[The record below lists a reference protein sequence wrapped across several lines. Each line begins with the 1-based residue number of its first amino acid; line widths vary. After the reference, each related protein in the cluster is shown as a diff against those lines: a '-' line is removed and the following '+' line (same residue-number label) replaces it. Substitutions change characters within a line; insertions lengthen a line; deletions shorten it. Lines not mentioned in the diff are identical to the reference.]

1 MTEKEMRNFERVYE
15 AWIDSFSGASGGV
28 IASLIFYPIENLR
41 TRVQAAD
48 KGSKK
53 SILDF
58 FSKLMKDEG
67 FLALYKG
74 LNSAL
79 VGTVFS
85 YGIYFWWYR
94 FLKNLFARRLKRD
107 KFSNVEM
114 TVITAIAG
122 TISSIFSNPIWFIN
136 TRLAV

>member
-1 MTEKEMRNFERVYE
+1 MTEKEMRNFERIYDPL
-15 AWIDSFSGASGGV
+15 IDSFSGASGGG

-41 TRVQAAD
+41 TRIQAAD

-53 SILDF
+53 SLLEI
-58 FSKLMKDEG
+58 FSKLTKDEG

-74 LNSAL
+74 LNAAL

-94 FLKNLFARRLKRD
+94 YLKNAFARRLKRD

-122 TISSIFSNPIWFIN
+122 TLSSIFSNPIWFIN
-136 TRLAV
+136 TRLSI